1 MLYSNPRH
9 AGREFYRVDP
19 RGTSQECS
27 GCHARV
33 PKGLHVRVHA
43 CPHCGLVLDRDVN
56 AAINVQ
62 RRGQR
67 LRGGLNVQLE
77 DPRSP
82 YLAVCGR

>member
-1 MLYSNPRH
+1 MGPTRSYVSM
-9 AGREFYRVDP
+9 G
-19 RGTSQECS
+19 G
-27 GCHARV
+27 
-33 PKGLHVRVHA
+33 
-43 CPHCGLVLDRDVN
+43 VLPPDRRPERALGRDVN
-56 AAINVQ
+56 AAVNVQ